1 MARAAMSDGD
11 PIWGPR
17 AADVGPGITVHADAW
32 NEADIPVRPWI
43 ARGYFLRRAV
53 SVISGPGSAGKSSL
67 MVAWSASLATNRQFG
82 AFRSADD
89 RPLRVA
95 VYNVEDDLDEQQRR
109 FSAMCRQL
117 DVPVADLMRNLR
129 IITPNGVGTLL
140 TTGFTGPMVNTK
152 AMEELEQFIDEWKP
166 DLLLLDPFVELHSA
180 EENDNTAVRHVMSRL
195 RTLAQDFN
203 MAVGV
208 LHHARKGLASPG
220 DPDSLRGASSIVGA
234 ARVALTVNVM
244 TEEEA
249 VKLAIPL
256 DTRRDYFRVDGAKK
270 NYSAITDAE
279 WFERLEYTLENGQ
292 EGETPDRVAVPYP
305 WKPPSVTITQ
315 ELIAQLLN
323 DIANGSPNGPWSPR
337 LSPDARSFRRALEA
351 RDVADATSQK
361 KAVSALLDMGVREA
375 EFYDRPGKDKR
386 TRKGYRTADGAPH
399 CVAWVE

>member
-1 MARAAMSDGD
+1 MAQRAVADGD

-17 AADVGPGITVHADAW
+17 AADVGPGITVHGTPW
-32 NEADIPVRPWI
+32 SEADIPVRPWV

-67 MVAWSASLATNRQFG
+67 MVAWSTALSTNKIFG
-82 AFRSADD
+82 ELRSAED

-109 FSAMCRQL
+109 YSAMCRQF
-117 DVPVADLMRNLR
+117 DVSVATLMQNLR
-129 IITPNGVGTLL
+129 IVTPNGVGTLL
-140 TTGFTGPMVNTK
+140 TTGFQGPMVNTK
-152 AMEELEQFIDEWKP
+152 AMEELEAFIEEWKP

-203 MAVGV
+203 MAVGI

-249 VKLAIPL
+249 GKLSIPL
-256 DTRRDYFRVDGAKK
+256 DHRRDYFRVDGAKK

-279 WFERLEYTLENGQ
+279 WFERLEYTLENGKDD
-292 EGETPDRVAVPYP
+292 EYPDRVAMPFP
-305 WKPPSVTITQ
+305 WKPPSATITQ
-315 ELIAQLLN
+315 ELIGQLLA
-323 DIANGSPNGPWSPR
+323 DVAQGSPSGPWSAR
-337 LSPDARSFRRALEA
+337 MSADARSFKRALHA
-351 RDVADATSQK
+351 RDVSDFASQK
-361 KAVSALLDMGVREA
+361 RAMEALYGMGVVEA
-375 EFYDRPGKDKR
+375 EYYDRPGKDRR
-386 TRKGYRTADGAPH
+386 TRKGLRTSDGAPH
-399 CVAWVE
+399 GMEWVQ